1 MKHTHFLMIAVVASL
16 QAFSNEE
23 TVSYH
28 YEIAKQNCADIVCI
42 RTEIDQINHQ
52 ILKLLAKRTAYV
64 KRAGDLK
71 SRTTK
76 IADDRQRVAAQEQ
89 IVIKKSQEL
98 ELPLE
103 IALPTFREIA
113 ENSIRFQQA
122 YIDQMP

>member
-1 MKHTHFLMIAVVASL
+1 MKNIIFLIATALLSV
-16 QAFSNEE
+16 QAFANEE
-23 TVSYH
+23 TVSAH
-28 YEIAKQNCADIVCI
+28 YAIAKQNCHDIACI
-42 RTEIDQINHQ
+42 RIEIDQINHQ

-76 IADDRQRVAAQEQ
+76 IADDRQRVAAQEK
-89 IVIKKSQEL
+89 IVIERSQEL

-103 IALPTFREIA
+103 IAIPTFREIT

-122 YIDQMP
+122 HIDRMP